1 MENIFQLLCSR
12 VHKIVIF
19 GTKSI
24 IFKTYSMTN
33 TSFKDLNNKVCAITG
48 GGGVIGKALAIGL
61 GDVGVKTALLDLNK
75 EMADKVAAE
84 VSAQT
89 GSKSIGVAA
98 NVLDKSSLEKA
109 KEEVNS
115 KMGKINMLINGAG
128 GNSPKATSAAEV
140 MTEDLK
146 SDLGKT
152 FFGLDISGFEFVF
165 NLNFMGTILP
175 TMILSKDML
184 DGGGVVLNVSSMS
197 AFRPLTKVPAYSA
210 AKASI
215 NSITEWLSVHL
226 APVGIRVNAIAPG
239 FFLTNQNRF
248 LLTDEK
254 TGDLTARGEKIIN
267 NTPMGRFGEVEELQG
282 TVNYLMS
289 DLSKFVTGIV
299 IPVDGGFNAFS
310 GV

>member
-1 MENIFQLLCSR
+1 M
-12 VHKIVIF
+12 
-19 GTKSI
+19 TKL
-24 IFKTYSMTN
+24 
-33 TSFKDLNNKVCAITG
+33 SFDDLKDKVCVITG

-61 GDVGVKTALLDLNK
+61 GSVGVKTALLDLNK
-75 EMADKVAAE
+75 EMADKVASE
-84 VSAQT
+84 VASET
-89 GSKSIGVAA
+89 GSESIGVEA
-98 NVLDKSSLEKA
+98 NVLNKESLEDARKI
-109 KEEVNS
+109 VNE
-115 KMGKINMLINGAG
+115 KLGKINMLINGAG
-128 GNSPKATSAAEV
+128 GNSPKATAGEEMV
-140 MTEDLK
+140 TKEMR
-146 SDLGKT
+146 SDLSKT
-152 FFGLDISGFEFVF
+152 FFGLDIAGFEFVF

-175 TMILSKDML
+175 TMVLSQDML
-184 DGGGVVLNVSSMS
+184 DDGGVVLNVSSMS

-210 AKASI
+210 AKASV

-254 TGDLTARGEKIIN
+254 TGELTARGHKIIN
-267 NTPMGRFGEVEELQG
+267 NTPMGRFGDVEELQG

-299 IPVDGGFNAFS
+299 IPVDGGFNAYS

>member
-1 MENIFQLLCSR
+1 MT
-12 VHKIVIF
+12 KISF
-19 GTKSI
+19 G
-24 IFKTYSMTN
+24 
-33 TSFKDLNNKVCAITG
+33 DLNNKICAITG
-48 GGGVIGKALAIGL
+48 GGGVIGKALALGL
-61 GDVGVKTALLDLNK
+61 GSAGVKTALLDLNK
-75 EMADKVAAE
+75 EMADKVATEVKAE
-84 VSAQT
+84 T
-89 GSKSIGVAA
+89 GSESIGVET
-98 NVLDKSSLEKA
+98 NVLDKASLETAKA
-109 KEEVNS
+109 EVNT
-115 KMGKINMLINGAG
+115 KLGKINMLINGAG
-128 GNSPKATSAAEV
+128 GNSPKATSTAEV
-140 MTEDLK
+140 MTDDLK
-146 SDLGKT
+146 NDLGKT
-152 FFGLDISGFEFVF
+152 FFGLDMSGFEFVF

-184 DGGGVVLNVSSMS
+184 DAGGVVLNVSSMS
-197 AFRPLTKVPAYSA
+197 AYRPLTKVPAYSA

-239 FFLTNQNRF
+239 FFITNQNRF

-267 NTPMGRFGEVEELQG
+267 NTPMRRFGEVEELQG

-299 IPVDGGFNAFS
+299 LPVDGGFNAFS

>member
-1 MENIFQLLCSR
+1 MT
-12 VHKIVIF
+12 KI
-19 GTKSI
+19 
-24 IFKTYSMTN
+24 
-33 TSFKDLNNKVCAITG
+33 SFEDLNNKVCVITG

-61 GDVGVKTALLDLNK
+61 GFAGVKTALLDLNK

-84 VSAQT
+84 VQAET
-89 GSKSIGVAA
+89 GSKSIGVET
-98 NVLDKSSLEKA
+98 NVLEKA
-109 KEEVNS
+109 SLEAAKREVNTS
-115 KMGKINMLINGAG
+115 LGKIDMLINGAG
-128 GNSPKATSAAEV
+128 GNSPKATSSAEV
-140 MTEDLK
+140 MTDDLK
-146 SDLGKT
+146 NDLGKT

-175 TMILSKDML
+175 TMILSQDML
-184 DGGGVVLNVSSMS
+184 DKGGVVLNISSMS

-254 TGDLTARGEKIIN
+254 TGALTARGEKIIN

-289 DLSKFVTGIV
+289 DLSKFVTGVV

>member
-1 MENIFQLLCSR
+1 M
-12 VHKIVIF
+12 
-19 GTKSI
+19 TKV
-24 IFKTYSMTN
+24 
-33 TSFKDLNNKVCAITG
+33 SFEDLNNKVCVLTG
-48 GGGVIGKALAIGL
+48 GGGVIGKALAMGL
-61 GDVGVKTALLDLNK
+61 GSIGVKTALLDLNK

-84 VSAQT
+84 VEAAT
-89 GSKSIGVAA
+89 GSKSIGVEA
-98 NVLDKSSLEKA
+98 NVLDKASLENA
-109 KEEVNS
+109 KKVVNDTL
-115 KMGKINMLINGAG
+115 GKINMLINGAG
-128 GNSPKATSAAEV
+128 GNSPKATSGAET
-140 MTEDLK
+140 MTPDLK
-146 SDLGKT
+146 KDLSST
-152 FFGLDISGFEFVF
+152 FYGLDIAGFEFVF

-175 TMILSKDML
+175 TMVLTTDML
-184 DGGGVVLNVSSMS
+184 DEGGVVLNVSSMS

-254 TGDLTARGEKIIN
+254 TGELTPRGHKIID
-267 NTPMGRFGEVEELQG
+267 NTPMGRFGDVEELQG

-299 IPVDGGFNAFS
+299 IAVDGGFNAFS